1 MAISLRTAQE
11 RRWRARPGMSRG
23 IRVAVLVVP
32 VVLGFVVSLS
42 VSRALPPPRDTA
54 TTVLWWAILIL
65 SVLGVVIAAT
75 AGCRRFL
82 PLAALLDLSLLFPDS
97 APSRFA
103 VARQTG
109 SARQLA
115 EQLQALRE
123 QEGIVDRPQ
132 FRRAEQIL
140 SLVASLSVHDART
153 RGHSERVRVYTDMLS
168 EQLGLPE
175 DDRDRLRWAAMLHDI
190 GKLIVPTE
198 LLNKPGDLD
207 EHEWETVHRHPV
219 EGARILAPLRPWLG
233 EWTDAAEHH
242 HEWWDGSGYPRGL
255 KREEISRAGRIVAVA
270 DAYETMTSARPYQR
284 TLTPVAAKRELVAS
298 SGTQFDPRIVRAF
311 LEISAGRLWRSVG
324 LEALIAEIPLLAP
337 VVWVSGRVAG
347 WSGPVAATAGS
358 VAILIA
364 GGVVGPAPAAP
375 ARPLVVQSRMP
386 AADMF
391 ADPAGS
397 AGAAAAQWAPSAT
410 GATSTAPAPAPAP
423 AVAVQAASIASPSS
437 PLAASTP
444 SSTIAPPV
452 GSSAQSRGASAFA
465 PGHGYGPPPGRGGAT
480 PGQLARQLL
489 G

>member
-1 MAISLRTAQE
+1 MAFSLQTTAQE
-11 RRWRARPGMSRG
+11 RRWRARPWASRS
-23 IRVAVLVVP
+23 IRVAVFVVP
-32 VVLGFVVSLS
+32 VALGFVVSLA
-42 VSRALPPPRDTA
+42 VSRVLPAPRNTGMVA
-54 TTVLWWAILIL
+54 LWWAILIASVL
-65 SVLGVVIAAT
+65 SVVLAAT
-75 AGCRRFL
+75 AACRRFL

-103 VARQTG
+103 LARQTG

-115 EQLQALRE
+115 EQLQTLRH
-123 QEGIVDRPQ
+123 QDGIVDSPQ

-175 DDRDRLRWAAMLHDI
+175 HDRDRLRWASMLHDI
-190 GKLIVPTE
+190 GKLIVPSE
-198 LLNKPGDLD
+198 LLNKPGALD
-207 EHEWETVHRHPV
+207 EHEWETVHRHPL

-242 HEWWDGSGYPRGL
+242 HEWWDGNGYPRGL

-284 TLTPVAAKRELVAS
+284 TLTPVAAKRELVAG

-347 WSGPVAATAGS
+347 WSAPAAATAGGMA
-358 VAILIA
+358 VLI
-364 GGVVGPAPAAP
+364 GSGVIGPAAFVPGLPSIAQARLPAAS
-375 ARPLVVQSRMP
+375 ALAHATV
-386 AADMF
+386 
-391 ADPAGS
+391 PAGVT
-397 AGAAAAQWAPSAT
+397 T
-410 GATSTAPAPAPAP
+410 GATTGARPATAPMSAGTTSPAGAVEAAGTATPTSPAGAVAPAGVTPVVGASTA
-423 AVAVQAASIASPSS
+423 S
-437 PLAASTP
+437 
-444 SSTIAPPV
+444 
-452 GSSAQSRGASAFA
+452 SRGASAFA
-465 PGHGYGPPPGRGGAT
+465 PGHGFGPPPGLGGGP
-480 PGQLARQLL
+480 PGQLAHQLT